1 MIAALAAAGA
11 LLLASPPSHV
21 MDQAGVIPDATEAD
35 LDRRLSAFEDQH
47 KIEVVVATF
56 DSLMGRPEH
65 IAGPQI
71 AREWAMGSRTAKR
84 AVLISYW
91 KNDRATRIDVTD
103 ALPHFSGAK
112 ASEIVDQ
119 KMIPNFRLGATALGL
134 EAGANE
140 VMKFLGA
147 NPWSPTPVVSSR
159 RSGTGKALGGF
170 GSVAF
175 AIVFVIVRIALFGS
189 AGLGGRGYRRGWGSS
204 SWGGSSRS
212 SWGGGGRSSG
222 GGGGFSGRGASGR
235 W

>member
-1 MIAALAAAGA
+1 MIA
-11 LLLASPPSHV
+11 
-21 MDQAGVIPDATEAD
+21 
-35 LDRRLSAFEDQH
+35 
-47 KIEVVVATF
+47 
-56 DSLMGRPEH
+56 
-65 IAGPQI
+65 
-71 AREWAMGSRTAKR
+71 
-84 AVLISYW
+84 
-91 KNDRATRIDVTD
+91 D

-159 RSGTGKALGGF
+159 RSGTGKTLGGF

-189 AGLGGRGYRRGWGSS
+189 AGFGGRGYRRSWGSSSS
-204 SWGGSSRS
+204 SWGGYSRS
-212 SWGGGGRSSG
+212 SWGGGGGRSS